1 MNEAVSS
8 ASRAP
13 FRPWIGKLKVGLGF
27 LILGPLAAYLGQD
40 WILSVA
46 IFGWLITMIGFVF
59 LGQALVRMNGQWI
72 EQRAIKS
79 LRLPPGWRVTPNVL
93 VKGIGDIDIDIVIE
107 SPSSER
113 FAVEIKSHKG
123 VKWKKG
129 WFGIGDGELVRL
141 NGRKLERDPVGQ
153 VIRAAEAIDA
163 TPVLWFPAAPWSVS
177 VSGNAQFTMKSGVIV
192 VQGSERLLQKALGAK
207 FAWSLF

>member
-8 ASRAP
+8 TSRAP
-13 FRPWIGKLKVGLGF
+13 FRPWMGQIKLGLGF
-27 LILGPLAAYLGQD
+27 LILGPLAAYFGHD
-40 WILSVA
+40 TILSVA

-59 LGQALVRMNGQWI
+59 LVHALLRINGQWI

-79 LRLPPGWRVTPNVL
+79 LRLPPDWRFTQNVL
-93 VKGIGDIDIDIVIE
+93 VKGIGDIDIVIE

-153 VIRAAEAIDA
+153 VIRAAQAIDA

-177 VSGNAQFTMKSGVIV
+177 LSGNARFKMKSGVIV
-192 VQGSERLLQKALGAK
+192 VQGSERQLQKALGARS
-207 FAWSLF
+207 AWSLF

>member
-1 MNEAVSS
+1 MNEAISS

-13 FRPWIGKLKVGLGF
+13 FRPWMGQIKVGLGF
-27 LILGPLAAYLGQD
+27 LIPGPLAAYFGHD
-40 WILSVA
+40 TILSVA

-79 LRLPPGWRVTPNVL
+79 LRLPPDWRVTPNVL
-93 VKGIGDIDIDIVIE
+93 VKGIGDIDIVIE

-113 FAVEIKSHKG
+113 FAVKINSHKG

-153 VIRAAEAIDA
+153 ITQAAKIINA
-163 TPVLWFPAAPWSVS
+163 TPVLWFPAAPWSLS
-177 VSGNAQFTMKSGVIV
+177 LSGNARFKMRSGVIV
-192 VQGSERLLQKALGAK
+192 VQGSERQLRKALVAVSI
-207 FAWSLF
+207 WSLF